1 MRKISKSDLVAEK
14 LGIITLCKYCHKRIH
29 LEVAERY
36 EYGKLNEPYGDYIW
50 VHETNFTC
58 CGPENLTWK
67 ELAIRFSEDRRYKY
81 AVPRNINY

>member
-1 MRKISKSDLVAEK
+1 MINIPDTELLAEK
-14 LGIITLCKYCHKRIH
+14 LGIITLCEFCGKRIH
-29 LEVAERY
+29 LEKEDPY
-36 EYGKLNEPYGDYIW
+36 EYGKLKKYIW